1 MTTPPKLG
9 LTGEGKRENGISAD
23 DIKVSTLARPDS
35 VVRGAF
41 VHVVSTT
48 PLRRELNNTRLDDDH
63 VIGSSGSSMSWLAAS
78 NASSKSNFRFRRY
91 ALSTVL
97 SAGLSQLFN
106 SIPLNPMPL
115 TPN

>member
-1 MTTPPKLG
+1 
-9 LTGEGKRENGISAD
+9 
-23 DIKVSTLARPDS
+23 
-35 VVRGAF
+35 
-41 VHVVSTT
+41 
-48 PLRRELNNTRLDDDH
+48 
-63 VIGSSGSSMSWLAAS
+63 MSWLAAS
-78 NASSKSNFRFRRY
+78 NASSRSNFRFRRY

>member
-1 MTTPPKLG
+1 MTSPPKLG
-9 LTGEGKRENGISAD
+9 LTTEGKRENGISAD
-23 DIKVSTLARPDS
+23 DSQSFHPRHDS
-35 VVRGAF
+35 VARGAF

-78 NASSKSNFRFRRY
+78 NASSRSNFRFRRY